1 MVSLVIVKSEMFK
14 LVLPERQNLYV
25 VGTYVLYYY
34 TNVYFANG
42 IKNGVSKM

>member
-1 MVSLVIVKSEMFK
+1 MVNLVIVKSDIFK
-14 LVLPERQNLYV
+14 LVIPLRQNLYV
-25 VGTYVLYYY
+25 GTYVLTTTY